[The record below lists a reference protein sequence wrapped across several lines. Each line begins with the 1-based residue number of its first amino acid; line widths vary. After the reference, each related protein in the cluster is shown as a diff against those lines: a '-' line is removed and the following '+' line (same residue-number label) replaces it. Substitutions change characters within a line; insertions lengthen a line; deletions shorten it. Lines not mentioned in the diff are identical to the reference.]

1 MARVNMIAAIG
12 KNRELGKKNGLLW
25 HIPEDL
31 AYFKKITS
39 GHPVIMGRTTYESL
53 PDSARPLPGRTN
65 IVLSRSDE
73 EFSTEDVESVHSLKE
88 AFAVAKKENEDI
100 FVLGGASV
108 YAQALEKADRLYLT
122 LIDAEDSDADVFFPE
137 YETIFTKEISREEHN
152 TGKLIFSFVVL
163 EKE

>member
-1 MARVNMIAAIG
+1 MINIIAAIG
-12 KNRELGKKNGLLW
+12 KNRELGKKNSLLW

-31 AYFKKITS
+31 AYFKKMTS

-53 PDSARPLPGRTN
+53 PDFARPLPGRTN

-73 EFSTEDVESVHSLKE
+73 HFDAEGVIVAHSFED
-88 AFAVAKKENEDI
+88 AYIVAKNEKEDI

-108 YAQALEKADRLYLT
+108 YAQALEYADRLYLT
-122 LIDAEDSDADVFFPE
+122 LVDAEDSDADVFFPE
-137 YETIFTKEISREEHN
+137 YKALFSKEISREDHHN
-152 TGKLIFSFVVL
+152 SEFAFSFVVL